1 MCIRDRDYRRSN
13 GHGVLL
19 AHWAQDRARRAAE
32 VRRTRQPLGGT
43 CCPAGPPCPGSES
56 ARAGPSGTFL
66 AIGFLSGSGGL
77 GVGRKP
83 LLACGYVRVGGR
95 HWAPFRVLPKHGLSA
110 AEGDQRED
118 VLLPGGVRAGGRQ
131 AADRLTALPG
141 FRGGHHR
148 RPRRGDGNPGPDPA
162 RWGSAPWPPS
172 GDCWTGWVMSGSS
185 MTWWVPDDPD

>member
-1 MCIRDRDYRRSN
+1 MSVIFFYVCFLVVFFFFFQAEDGIRDRSPSRGLGDVYKRQ
-13 GHGVLL
+13 GQDPGFL
-19 AHWAQDRARRAAE
+19 AVDAGDSGGARGSHWGF
-32 VRRTRQPLGGT
+32 L
-43 CCPAGPPCPGSES
+43 
-56 ARAGPSGTFL
+56 PSGTFL

-131 AADRLTALPG
+131 AAE
-141 FRGGHHR
+141 
-148 RPRRGDGNPGPDPA
+148 PR
-162 RWGSAPWPPS
+162 
-172 GDCWTGWVMSGSS
+172 
-185 MTWWVPDDPD
+185 

>member
-1 MCIRDRDYRRSN
+1 MRT
-13 GHGVLL
+13 
-19 AHWAQDRARRAAE
+19 ARTTAGTTIQRP
-32 VRRTRQPLGGT
+32 RRTETAPRT
-43 CCPAGPPCPGSES
+43 T
-56 ARAGPSGTFL
+56 PSGTFL

-162 RWGSAPWPPS
+162 SGVRRPGRRLGTAGPVGLCRDRGFMPSSA
-172 GDCWTGWVMSGSS
+172 
-185 MTWWVPDDPD
+185 

>member
-1 MCIRDRDYRRSN
+1 MTCSSALVPLIRRI
-13 GHGVLL
+13 
-19 AHWAQDRARRAAE
+19 
-32 VRRTRQPLGGT
+32 
-43 CCPAGPPCPGSES
+43 
-56 ARAGPSGTFL
+56 PSGTFL

-83 LLACGYVRVGGR
+83 LLNCGYVHVGGR
-95 HWAPFRVLPKHGLSA
+95 HWTPSRVLPKHGLSA

-148 RPRRGDGNPGPDPA
+148 RG
-162 RWGSAPWPPS
+162 
-172 GDCWTGWVMSGSS
+172 TQV
-185 MTWWVPDDPD
+185 T